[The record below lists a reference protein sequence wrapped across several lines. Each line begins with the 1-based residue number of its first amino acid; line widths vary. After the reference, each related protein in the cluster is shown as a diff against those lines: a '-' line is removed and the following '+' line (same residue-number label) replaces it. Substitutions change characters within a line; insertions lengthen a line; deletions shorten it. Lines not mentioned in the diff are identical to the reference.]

1 MRIRTR
7 VDRLARAVAGR
18 HPAGVIELIWCAPA
32 GSPSADGRPPGV
44 SLTPDGRSATVVF
57 AGRQPD
63 PAVLAPLQACL
74 APWGKTV
81 VLSPG

>member
-18 HPAGVIELIWCAPA
+18 HPAGVIELIWCTPA
-32 GSPSADGRPPGV
+32 GPPSGDGRPTGV
-44 SLTPDGRSATVVF
+44 YLTPDGRLATVVF
-57 AGRQPD
+57 AGRNTD
-63 PAVLAPLQACL
+63 PAVLAPIQACL